1 MPAGL
6 YDKCSLEFGVIVV
19 NLKAMIAG
27 MFDSLRRDF
36 EVLCVAGD
44 QGCALPTVIGLL

>member
-6 YDKCSLEFGVIVV
+6 YGKCSLEFGMIVV
-19 NLKAMIAG
+19 NLKAMVAG

-36 EVLCVAGD
+36 EVLWLASR
-44 QGCALPTVIGLL
+44 QGNAFPTLIGLL